1 MPKNKKEYQREYMR
15 RAREVGKVPTNW
27 RLAKKEKSVW
37 YRICT
42 KFFKMSFKISKQ
54 IRGRSMSKTLTLGL
68 ALGPIFIKTGYSP
81 SLSKTTFKSK
91 MRLLF

>member
-1 MPKNKKEYQREYMR
+1 MPKNNKDYQREYMR
-15 RAREVGKVPTNW
+15 RARELGKVPTNW

-42 KFFKMSFKISKQ
+42 NFFKMSFNISKQ

-68 ALGPIFIKTGYSP
+68 AVGPIFIKTGYSP

>member
-1 MPKNKKEYQREYMR
+1 MPKNHKRYMRDYMR
-15 RAREVGKVPTNW
+15 RKRAEGKWIRW
-27 RLAKKEKSVW
+27 RTAKKEKSVW